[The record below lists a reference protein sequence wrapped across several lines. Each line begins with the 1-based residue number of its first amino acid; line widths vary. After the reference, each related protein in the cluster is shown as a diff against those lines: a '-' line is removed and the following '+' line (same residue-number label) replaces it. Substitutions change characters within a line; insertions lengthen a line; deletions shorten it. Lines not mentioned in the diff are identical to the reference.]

1 MKKLINVT
9 LMFAVCTIIALSG
22 CKYEDGPGLSLRSKK
37 ARVTATWEFKKVR
50 YNYFDSTSE
59 YGDYTWEMRKD
70 GTFCLNSKGRQA
82 YIIFPGKVDMGEWDF
97 VLDKEAIDFR
107 YDDGRIE
114 RYNIKRLTTND
125 LWMEFIDS
133 GDTRYMELSRI
144 KWDLGK

>member
-37 ARVTATWEFKKVR
+37 ARVTAKWEVKKVL
-50 YNYFDSTSE
+50 YNSFDETSE
-59 YGDYTWEMRKD
+59 YGYYMWEIGKD
-70 GTFCLNSKGRQA
+70 GTFFLTDGQNHLFGGCKCES
-82 YIIFPGKVDMGEWDF
+82 GEWDF
-97 VLDKEAIDFR
+97 VLDKEALDFR

>member
-1 MKKLINVT
+1 M
-9 LMFAVCTIIALSG
+9 A
-22 CKYEDGPGLSLRSKK
+22 
-37 ARVTATWEFKKVR
+37 ATWEFKKVR
-50 YNYFDSTSE
+50 YNHFDSTSE

-70 GTFCLNSKGRQA
+70 GTFRLNSKGRQA
-82 YIIFPGKVDMGEWDF
+82 YIIFPGKVDIGKWDF

-114 RYNIKRLTTND
+114 RYNIKRLTAKD

-133 GDTRYMELSRI
+133 GDTRYIELSRK